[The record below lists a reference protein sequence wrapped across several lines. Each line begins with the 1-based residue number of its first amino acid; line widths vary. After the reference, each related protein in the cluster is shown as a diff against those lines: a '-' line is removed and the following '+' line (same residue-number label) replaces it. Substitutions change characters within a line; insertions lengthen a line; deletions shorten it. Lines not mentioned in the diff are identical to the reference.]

1 MAKMKVLVFDIWGD
15 YAHFRKFYTTT
26 SPLTFSFPPPPT
38 IAGILGAV
46 YGTDK
51 KTNEYLDKFGYE
63 NCNIAVRIMAP
74 IKKVRMGLNLVNTKD
89 NYWQPV
95 LKITP
100 KSKHEP
106 RTQIRTEFL
115 KNPKF
120 RIYVFHQENKIFEDL
135 IEKIK
140 NHRTTYTVSL
150 GLSELIANFS
160 FVGLFSYTQI
170 SNDNSIGLHSV
181 IPIHILLEKGLEIE
195 EGKKYFKER
204 IPFVMKQD
212 RVVEKYEDVIFEPD
226 GKTIK
231 AKVKNY
237 FRLENGEN
245 IVFF

>member
-1 MAKMKVLVFDIWGD
+1 MGSIMMKVLVFDIWGD

-38 IAGILGAV
+38 IAGILGAI

-51 KTNEYLDKFGYE
+51 NTNNEYLDKFSYE
-63 NCNIAVRIMAP
+63 KCKVAVRIMVP
-74 IKKVRMGLNLVNTKD
+74 IKKVRMGLNLLETKGT
-89 NYWQPV
+89 N
-95 LKITP
+95 LKVP
-100 KSKHEP
+100 MSDKNLEP

-115 KNPKF
+115 KEPKF
-120 RIYVFHQENKIFEDL
+120 RIYVFHEEEKIFEDL

-140 NHRTTYTVSL
+140 NHKTIYTVSL

-160 FVGLFSYTQI
+160 FVGVLNFEHAHDDKPI
-170 SNDNSIGLHSV
+170 DLNSVFTITNLLKNGL
-181 IPIHILLEKGLEIE
+181 IIE
-195 EGKKYFKER
+195 EGKKYFKEK
-204 IPFVMKQD
+204 IPVVMRQD
-212 RVVEKYEDVIFEPD
+212 RVVKRYEDVIFEPD

-237 FRLENGEN
+237 FKLENGEN